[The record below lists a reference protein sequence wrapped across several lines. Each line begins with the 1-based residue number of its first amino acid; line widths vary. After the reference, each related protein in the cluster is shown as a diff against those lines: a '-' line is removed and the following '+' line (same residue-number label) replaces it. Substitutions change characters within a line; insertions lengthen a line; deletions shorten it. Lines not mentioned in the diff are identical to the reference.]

1 MIVNFQLKIK
11 ENSNENL
18 KNQNNIIIAMD
29 IIILLTVFGILF
41 LAELGDKTQLIVF
54 NLSLEYEKSYKVGIG
69 AMLGFA
75 TIVTIGVFFGAVI
88 TEFIPSF
95 FISIFSGIIFIIVG
109 ILGIRGVK
117 PLYTEHKLIRN
128 EGHQEY
134 IETASDMKSQEI
146 KSIVPINNKVIK
158 RFSYFK
164 KNPYLAGYLFIF
176 IMELGDK
183 SQLLTITLASLYPL
197 PLEIWLGSVLA
208 LSSLA
213 WMGVFFGAI
222 IARKVPKFHLK
233 VVSSVIFIFIGTLI
247 LITSF

>member
-1 MIVNFQLKIK
+1 
-11 ENSNENL
+11 
-18 KNQNNIIIAMD
+18 MD
-29 IIILLTVFGILF
+29 VLVLLTVFGILF

-54 NLSLEYEKSYKVGIG
+54 NLSLEHEKSYKVGFG

-95 FISIFSGIIFIIVG
+95 LISIFSGIIFIIIG
-109 ILGIRGVK
+109 ILGIRGLK
-117 PLYTEHKLIRN
+117 TLYSEHKLAKN
-128 EGHQEY
+128 EGKEEFL
-134 IETASDMKSQEI
+134 ETASETKSQGI
-146 KSIVPINNKVIK
+146 KSNAPIDNRVIQK
-158 RFSYFK
+158 FSNLK

-197 PLEIWLGSVLA
+197 PLEIWLGSFLA

-233 VVSSVIFIFIGTLI
+233 VVSTGIFIFIGILI